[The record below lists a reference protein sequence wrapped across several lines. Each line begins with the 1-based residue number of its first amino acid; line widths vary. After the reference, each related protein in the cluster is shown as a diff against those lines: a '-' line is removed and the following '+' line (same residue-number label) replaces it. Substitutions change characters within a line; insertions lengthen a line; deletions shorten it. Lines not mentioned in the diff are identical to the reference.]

1 MNKKKR
7 FVLAG
12 NLSAAVLQIC
22 GLVLLAA
29 GCLSTVLQS
38 LLGVGQGT
46 NLQLLETIQADPNGM
61 TLATIALVCQ
71 MLEMC
76 AVPLFAFL
84 FVEGAVHTKSF
95 GRYLLRVIVLA
106 LVCEIPHNL
115 LLYGTVLGPGE
126 LNPAFAAVFS
136 LTMLFFFRTFPEK
149 SASHIAIRVVAVLG
163 TFLWSN
169 LLGVAFG
176 GPCVL
181 ITAVFWLTKERR
193 GMQLFFGTI
202 ICIAC
207 SVFSPL
213 YLSSALAIIVIFFY
227 GGGRGK
233 ELRLLRYLGYP
244 VTLLLFYMVS
254 MFV

>member
-22 GLVLLAA
+22 GLALLAA
-29 GCLSTVLQS
+29 GCLSTVLQKM
-38 LLGVGQGT
+38 LGVGQGT
-46 NLQLLETIQADPNGM
+46 NLQLLETIQANPNGM
-61 TLATIALVCQ
+61 TLATVALVCQ
-71 MLEMC
+71 ILEVC

-84 FVEGAVHTKSF
+84 LVEGASHTKSF
-95 GRYLLRVIVLA
+95 GRYLLRVIA
-106 LVCEIPHNL
+106 FAIVCEIPHNL
-115 LLYGTVLGPGE
+115 LLYGTVLGFGE

-149 SASHIAIRVVAVLG
+149 SAGNIAIRVVAVLG

-169 LLGVAFG
+169 FLGVTFG

-193 GMQLFFGTI
+193 GLQLLFGTI

-213 YLSSALAIIVIFFY
+213 YLSSAMAIIVIFFY
-227 GGGRGK
+227 GGERGR

-244 VTLLLFYMVS
+244 VILLLFCMLS
-254 MFV
+254 LFT

>member
-29 GCLSTVLQS
+29 GCFSTVLQKK
-38 LLGVGQGT
+38 LGVGQGT
-46 NLQLLETIQADPNGM
+46 NLQLLETIQSDPNGM
-61 TLATIALVCQ
+61 TLATAALICQ
-71 MLEMC
+71 ILEVC

-84 FVEGAVHTKSF
+84 FVEGAAHTKNF
-95 GRYLLRVIVLA
+95 GRYLLRVIVFA

-115 LLYGTVLGPGE
+115 LLYGTVLGFGE

-136 LTMLFFFRTFPEK
+136 LAMLFFFRTFPEK
-149 SASHIAIRVVAVLG
+149 SAGHIAIRVVAVLG

-169 LLGVAFG
+169 FLGVTFG

-181 ITAVFWLTKERR
+181 ITVVFWLTKERR
-193 GMQLFFGTI
+193 GLQLFFGTI

-227 GGGRGK
+227 GGERGR

-244 VTLLLFYMVS
+244 VILLLFCILS

>member
-1 MNKKKR
+1 MNKKKG

-12 NLSAAVLQIC
+12 NLNSAVLQIC

-29 GCLSTVLQS
+29 GCLSTVLQK

-46 NLQLLETIQADPNGM
+46 NLQLLETIQNDPNGM
-61 TLATIALVCQ
+61 ILATVALICQ

-84 FVEGAVHTKSF
+84 LVEGAVHTKNF
-95 GRYLLRVIVLA
+95 GRYLLRVIILA
-106 LVCEIPHNL
+106 LVCEMPHNL
-115 LLYGTVLGPGE
+115 LLYGTVLGSGE
-126 LNPAFAAVFS
+126 LNPVFAAVFS
-136 LTMLFFFRTFPEK
+136 LAMLFFFRTFPEK
-149 SASHIAIRVVAVLG
+149 SAGHIAIRVIAVLG

-169 LLGVAFG
+169 FLGVNFG
-176 GPCVL
+176 GTCVL

-193 GMQLFFGTI
+193 GLQLFFGTI

-213 YLSSALAIIVIFFY
+213 YLSSALSIIVIFFY
-227 GGGRGK
+227 GGERGK

-244 VTLLLFYMVS
+244 VILLLFCILS
-254 MFV
+254 LFI

>member
-22 GLVLLAA
+22 GLILLAA
-29 GCLSTVLQS
+29 GCLSTVLQKI
-38 LLGVGQGT
+38 LGVGQGT
-46 NLQLLETIQADPNGM
+46 NLQLLETIQTDPNGM
-61 TLATIALVCQ
+61 TLATVALICQ
-71 MLEMC
+71 ILEMC

-84 FVEGAVHTKSF
+84 FVEGAAHTKNF
-95 GRYLLRVIVLA
+95 GLYLLRVIVLA

-115 LLYGTVLGPGE
+115 LLYGTVFGPGE
-126 LNPAFAAVFS
+126 LSPAFAAVFS

-149 SASHIAIRVVAVLG
+149 SAGHVAIRIVAVLG

-169 LLGVAFG
+169 FLGVAFG

-181 ITAVFWLTKERR
+181 ITAVFWLTRERR
-193 GMQLFFGTI
+193 GLQLFFGTV

-227 GGGRGK
+227 GGERGK

-244 VTLLLFYMVS
+244 VLLFLFWMFS
-254 MFV
+254 MFI

>member
-29 GCLSTVLQS
+29 GCLSTVLQRM
-38 LLGVGQGT
+38 LGVGRGT

-61 TLATIALVCQ
+61 TLATVALVCQ
-71 MLEMC
+71 ILEVC

-84 FVEGAVHTKSF
+84 LVEGAAHTKSF

-115 LLYGTVLGPGE
+115 LLYGTILGFGE
-126 LNPAFAAVFS
+126 LNPVFAAVFS
-136 LTMLFFFRTFPEK
+136 LAMLFFFRAFPDK
-149 SASHIAIRVVAVLG
+149 SAGHIVIKVVAVLG

-169 LLGVAFG
+169 FLGVTFG

-181 ITAVFWLTKERR
+181 ITTVFWTTRQRR

-213 YLSSALAIIVIFFY
+213 FLSSALAVIVIFFY
-227 GGGRGK
+227 GGERGR

-244 VTLLLFYMVS
+244 AILLLFCMLS
-254 MFV
+254 LFV